1 MGLVRLFA
9 CKNNTVS
16 GLHVNMECYGGC
28 SSSLT
33 GLPHSFLSSV
43 FCQGSADSYTSRPSD
58 SDLSLEE
65 DQEASRREA
74 ERQAQLQLERAKSKP
89 VAFAVKT
96 NVSYCGAL
104 DEDCPV
110 QGAAINFETKD
121 FLHIKEKYSNDW
133 WIGRLVK
140 EGADITF
147 IPSPVKLEAMRI
159 KQEQKAAASI
169 SPAWLMFI
177 LFILKAKQKQKQT
190 EHVPPYDVVPSMR
203 PVVLVGP
210 SLKGYEVTDMMQKA
224 LFDFLKHRFDGRW
237 VSEHINRLQRVP
249 NASSRIFYY
258 FFLQK
263 QLKSS

>member
-1 MGLVRLFA
+1 LSLLSLQ
-9 CKNNTVS
+9 KS
-16 GLHVNMECYGGC
+16 GSFTLPASPH
-28 SSSLT
+28 SSSPPSL
-33 GLPHSFLSSV
+33 LFLIFFGHTLFVTSPV
-43 FCQGSADSYTSRPSD
+43 LFQGSADSYTSRPSD

-121 FLHIKEKYSNDW
+121 FLHIKEKYNNDW

-159 KQEQKAAASI
+159 KQEQKAAARKGGNASSGGWRST
-169 SPAWLMFI
+169 SPS
-177 LFILKAKQKQKQT
+177 T

-237 VSEHINRLQRVP
+237 VRLPVLLC
-249 NASSRIFYY
+249 AVA
-258 FFLQK
+258 L
-263 QLKSS
+263 